1 MAYYP
6 YYHQRKYFSED
17 VLVYIEEVDLP
28 NNTIIFDFIDSN
40 ELELFSNITNSENNL
55 ERPSM
60 VVLTNYKGKKIQENT
75 IYSIKTEIIRSWSEE
90 QLINQQ
96 LDSFLIGFRIE
107 NSDNS
112 LNVFSNSVP
121 FSFLDKL
128 HVSPYIWGKRNID
141 DLNLNFTGKISVNIR
156 DVEQGNWNEIYYG
169 ETVKIVFDSGA
180 PINASKA
187 DIISIIGN
195 RNTKYSKDKPILILS
210 HWDKDHYH
218 SLLGMTDAELANNFS
233 KFICRDKVPNLT
245 SRILFSRIRRLLGN
259 QNIYCIAEIPKSK
272 TDPFFQNISP
282 ITRQIV
288 LYNSQENKNRNI
300 SGLVLTVKSAN
311 KSIILSGDSHYKH
324 ISDSILS
331 HLNYPNEHHLVV
343 PHHGGKA
350 GPYKYNL
357 PTLIQPGK
365 AIISVGLNNYGHPLR
380 TYRDSL
386 KLTGFRI
393 CQTRIS
399 KSDIIINL

>member
-1 MAYYP
+1 MI
-6 YYHQRKYFSED
+6 YHYQKKYFPED
-17 VLVYIEEVDLP
+17 VLVYIEEIDLP

-40 ELELFSNITNSENNL
+40 ELELFSDIANIENNL
-55 ERPSM
+55 ENSSM
-60 VVLTNYKGKKIQENT
+60 IILTNYKGRKVQENT
-75 IYSIKTEIIRSWSEE
+75 VYSIKAEIISSWSQQ
-90 QLINQQ
+90 QLINLEQNSY
-96 LDSFLIGFRIE
+96 LFGFRIE
-107 NSDNS
+107 NSDDITS
-112 LNVFSNSVP
+112 VFSNSISYD
-121 FSFLDKL
+121 FFDKIHINL
-128 HVSPYIWGKRNID
+128 YMYGKSNIE
-141 DLNLNFTGKISVNIR
+141 DLNLNFKGKISINIR
-156 DVEQGNWNEIYYG
+156 NVEQGNWNEIYYG

-180 PINASKA
+180 PMNASKA

-195 RNTKYSKDKPILILS
+195 RNTIYSKDKPILILS

-245 SRILFSRIRRLLGN
+245 SRTLFSRIRRLLGN
-259 QNIYCIAEIPKSK
+259 QNIYCIPEIPKSK

-324 ISDSILS
+324 ISDSILP

-350 GPYKYNL
+350 GLYKYNI
-357 PTLIQPGK
+357 PTSIQPGK
-365 AIISVGLNNYGHPLR
+365 AIISVGLNSYGHPLQI
-380 TYRDSL
+380 YRDSL
-386 KLTGFRI
+386 RLTGFKV